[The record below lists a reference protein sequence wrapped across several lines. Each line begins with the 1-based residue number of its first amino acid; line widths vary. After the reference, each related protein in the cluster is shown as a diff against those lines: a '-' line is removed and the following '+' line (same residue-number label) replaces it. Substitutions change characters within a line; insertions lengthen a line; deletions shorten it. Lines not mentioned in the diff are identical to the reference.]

1 MDKKYKKPKKVKPIY
16 SLTSNILYA
25 FRNVWETD
33 RLITFLYIAALVS
46 VVILSYIE
54 IYLPKV
60 VISNVEMGNTAADIV
75 LAVGIFALV
84 HIVFQL
90 LSDFSGCLTRERT
103 GKIWMRLLSKLFF
116 KTLSCDY
123 GKLEDPEGQNLYQ
136 RARTNLGQDR
146 CIQQIYTTFFDIASA
161 ILCFILFS
169 TVLSR
174 LNFLIIFLLI
184 GTSFAN
190 YYSLIAYEK
199 WVQKNRLRWS
209 EADKQQNYIIKS
221 AGEYKFGKDIRIYS
235 MKSWLVSLRDKIMIQ
250 QVKNCKERVRRS
262 FIPDVVDILST
273 LLRDGIA
280 YGYLGYVAF
289 EGRISIAEF
298 ALYFGAVNG
307 LSAFVTNTIKNYYKL
322 ISQSIAL
329 SNVRQYLDMP
339 DPIDT
344 DNPCSLNEI
353 TSFPEIKFVDVC
365 FKYSNS
371 DKWVLTNLNFTIKN
385 GEKIALVGINGAGK
399 TTIVKLICGFYS
411 PTSGTILIDGVNIER
426 FKRVDLF
433 TMMSAVFQDI
443 SIFPFSIGENVS
455 MKKLE
460 ETDYTLLEKCLK
472 LAGLHEYVLKLEK
485 GIETP
490 LTRSIEENGH
500 ILSGGQQQKL
510 LLARSIYK
518 ASPILILDEPTAALD
533 PIAESELYEKYM
545 QLSADRTVI
554 YISHRLA
561 STRFCERIF
570 FLQNGTIT
578 ESGSHDELMRHK
590 GKYAEMFEIQS
601 HYYQKNIA
609 SEKIF

>member
-1 MDKKYKKPKKVKPIY
+1 MDKKHEKPKKVKPIY

-90 LSDFSGCLTRERT
+90 LSDFSDCLTRERT

-169 TVLSR
+169 TVLSQ
-174 LNFLIIFLLI
+174 LNFLIVFLLI
-184 GTSFAN
+184 GTSIAN
-190 YYSLIAYEK
+190 YYALIAYEK

-262 FIPDVVDILST
+262 FIPDIVDILST

-371 DKWVLTNLNFTIKN
+371 DKWVLTNLNFTIKR

-426 FKRVDLF
+426 FKRADLF

-570 FLQNGTIT
+570 FLQNGSIT
-578 ESGSHDELMRHK
+578 ENGSHDELMRYK

-601 HYYQKNIA
+601 HYYQKNIT
-609 SEKIF
+609 SEEIF

>member
-1 MDKKYKKPKKVKPIY
+1 MDKKHEKPKKVKPIY

-184 GTSFAN
+184 GTSIAN
-190 YYSLIAYEK
+190 YYALIAYEK

-353 TSFPEIKFVDVC
+353 TSNPEIKFVDVC

-426 FKRVDLF
+426 FKRADLF

-460 ETDYTLLEKCLK
+460 ETDYTLLEKCLN
-472 LAGLHEYVLKLEK
+472 LAGLHEYILKLEK

-570 FLQNGTIT
+570 FLQNGSIT
-578 ESGSHDELMRHK
+578 ENGSHDELMRYK

-609 SEKIF
+609 SEEIF

>member
-1 MDKKYKKPKKVKPIY
+1 
-16 SLTSNILYA
+16 
-25 FRNVWETD
+25 
-33 RLITFLYIAALVS
+33 
-46 VVILSYIE
+46 
-54 IYLPKV
+54 V
-60 VISNVEMGNTAADIV
+60 VISKVESGNTAADIV
-75 LAVGIFALV
+75 LAVGIFAIV
-84 HIVFQL
+84 HVIFQVL
-90 LSDFSGCLTRERT
+90 NDFSDCLTRERT

-146 CIQQIYTTFFDIASA
+146 CIQQIYKTFFDIVSA

-169 TVLSR
+169 TVLSQ

-190 YYSLIAYEK
+190 YYALIAFEK

-235 MKSWLVSLRDKIMIQ
+235 MKSWLFNLRDKILKQ

-262 FIPDVVDILST
+262 FIPDIVDILTT

-289 EGRISIAEF
+289 QGRISIAEF

-322 ISQSIAL
+322 VSQSIAL

-339 DPIDT
+339 DPVES
-344 DNPCSLNEI
+344 DNPCSLDEI
-353 TSFPEIKFVDVC
+353 SNIPEIRFVDVY
-365 FKYSNS
+365 FKYGNS
-371 DKWVLTNLNFTIKN
+371 DRWVLENLSFTIKK

-399 TTIVKLICGFYS
+399 TTIVKLICGFYT

-426 FKRVDLF
+426 FKKNDLF
-433 TMMSAVFQDI
+433 TLMSAVFQDI
-443 SIFPFSIGENVS
+443 SIFPFTIGENVS

-460 ETDYTLLEKCLK
+460 ETDLTLLDKCLK
-472 LAGLHEYVLKLEK
+472 LSGLYDYVQKLEK

-518 ASPILILDEPTAALD
+518 TCPILILDEPTAALD

-545 QLSADRTVI
+545 QLSQDRTVI

-570 FLQNGTIT
+570 FLQDGNIA
-578 ESGSHDELMRHK
+578 ENGSHEELMRNK
-590 GKYAEMFEIQS
+590 GRYAEMFEIQS
-601 HYYQKNIA
+601 HYYQKNIDVM
-609 SEKIF
+609 EI

>member
-1 MDKKYKKPKKVKPIY
+1 MDKKHEKPKKVKPIY

-90 LSDFSGCLTRERT
+90 LTDFSDCLTRERT

-184 GTSFAN
+184 GTSIAN
-190 YYSLIAYEK
+190 YYALIAYEK

-221 AGEYKFGKDIRIYS
+221 AGEYKFGKDIHIYS

-353 TSFPEIKFVDVC
+353 TSNPEIKFVDVC

-426 FKRVDLF
+426 FKRADLF

-460 ETDYTLLEKCLK
+460 ETDYTLLEKCLN
-472 LAGLHEYVLKLEK
+472 LAGLHEYILKLEK

-570 FLQNGTIT
+570 FLQNGSIT
-578 ESGSHDELMRHK
+578 ENGSHDELMRYK

-609 SEKIF
+609 SEEIF